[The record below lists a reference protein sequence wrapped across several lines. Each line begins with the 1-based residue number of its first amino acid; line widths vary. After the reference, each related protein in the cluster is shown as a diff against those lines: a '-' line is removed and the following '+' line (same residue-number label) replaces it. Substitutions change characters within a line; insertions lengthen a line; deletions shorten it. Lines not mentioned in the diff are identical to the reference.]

1 MYVIDIYN
9 AKEDLLPDVYEDKEG
24 KVVMFV
30 SELEA
35 KQYLRSIYR
44 EHYITAE
51 PLVDDDLI
59 LMSVQ

>member
-1 MYVIDIYN
+1 MYVIAIYN

-35 KQYLRSIYR
+35 KLNSKEKEIM
-44 EHYITAE
+44 T
-51 PLVDDDLI
+51 V
-59 LMSVQ
+59 